1 MPAQPKGS
9 SKPTWADSSPRGHL
23 GGRQCWE
30 FCPAPPREW
39 ASARREAGRTCDLP
53 AHVGAQA
60 AGRGP
65 SGAGAQR
72 GSPQAHGA
80 KVCTGRGGPPRSH
93 LTVLNPREK
102 PLWTPRGVHQSDLK
116 LTVFGSSLRAA
127 LLLTVPWTTNTRP
140 ESHNPA
146 GSGDN
151 LSPSAG
157 IPPCCHPL

>member
-1 MPAQPKGS
+1 MTCR
-9 SKPTWADSSPRGHL
+9 PTWEHRQRG
-23 GGRQCWE
+23 GG
-30 FCPAPPREW
+30 PA
-39 ASARREAGRTCDLP
+39 G
-53 AHVGAQA
+53 Q
-60 AGRGP
+60 GP
-65 SGAGAQR
+65 SGAAPRRMEPRSAQA
-72 GSPQAHGA
+72 GE
-80 KVCTGRGGPPRSH
+80 PPRSH